1 MLLGN
6 DQLGQMDEGIK
17 IVTFENQKDPIL
29 QLEIEEVVPVLSA
42 NIRIVLKLA
51 PSSPWHNR
59 SLDSPWHLA
68 EQLP

>member
-51 PSSPWHNR
+51 PSSP
-59 SLDSPWHLA
+59 
-68 EQLP
+68 